1 MGRVG
6 AVENHDAKLTAK
18 DFHMGAAVYSSDGQE
33 IGTLSRL
40 LVDKETL
47 GLKALVA
54 KESRRFSGHLLSP
67 GSFLLADEV
76 IVPRDAVESIS
87 HERIDLR
94 LTASEVR
101 KLAPY
106 LSYRYGGETV
116 AEGLEDELSVLA
128 LSPSVPFSM
137 KELANKQADELEIAG
152 GENVMLGHTGK
163 KLGTVK
169 DVLFDGSELVGVVVL
184 PDGIFKKEVIL
195 PRRFLGRSDD
205 LALFAD
211 LSAEE
216 FEHLEPFEPTD

>member
-1 MGRVG
+1 MGRVS
-6 AVENHDAKLTAK
+6 AVESHDPKLTAR

-40 LVDKETL
+40 LVDKESL

-67 GSFLLADEV
+67 GSFLLADEL
-76 IVPRDAVESIS
+76 IVPRDAVASIT
-87 HERIDLR
+87 HDRIGLK
-94 LTASEVR
+94 LSASEVR
-101 KLAPY
+101 NLAPY

-116 AEGLEDELSVLA
+116 AEGFGDEISVLA

-137 KELANKQADELEIAG
+137 KEVANKQADELEISG

-169 DVLFDGSELVGVVVL
+169 DVLFDESQLIGIVVR
-184 PDGIFKKEVIL
+184 PDGILKKEVIL

-211 LSAEE
+211 LTAEE
-216 FEHLEPFEPTD
+216 FDELNPFEAAD